1 MGFVVIVVIVKFML
15 IEDLKLIVYFWSFRL
30 LWYFVLKLFILVN
43 VKSVVW
49 KCYYCVWWKDVLMFG
64 LKINENNCNK
74 YCFGLISLE

>member
-30 LWYFVLKLFILVN
+30 LWYFVLKFFILVN

-49 KCYYCVWWKDVLMFG
+49 KCYYCVW
-64 LKINENNCNK
+64 
-74 YCFGLISLE
+74 